1 VAVRAVRVLGSVGG
15 LFDLRLALV
24 SRSSSTVAVMV
35 LGCPFIIIL
44 SPLVVVSAH
53 LAGVLLVVVLVG
65 VDEIVG
71 FAPPGVEVRAGSLL
85 GPRVVIVAG
94 LSSSTTSRS
103 LVVLVSSRG
112 VSLLGS
118 R

>member
-1 VAVRAVRVLGSVGG
+1 MRGVGS
-15 LFDLRLALV
+15 LFDLRLFNL
-24 SRSSSTVAVMV
+24 SRSCLAVDILV
-35 LGCPFIIIL
+35 LGIPFVVIL

-85 GPRVVIVAG
+85 GPRVVIVTG

-103 LVVLVSSRG
+103 LVVLVRGSG
-112 VSLLGS
+112 VSPLGS